1 MVVANGIES
10 NNMDETININ
20 FNIPASALIETP
32 TRSVADIKII
42 ISYEN
47 PQAYGYPEVCCWSE
61 EYTFSKDAINN
72 IRRALNEDFRND

>member
-1 MVVANGIES
+1 MN
-10 NNMDETININ
+10 ETINVT

-61 EYTFSKDAINN
+61 EYGFMQEVIDNM
-72 IRRALNEDFRND
+72 RRALNEDFRND